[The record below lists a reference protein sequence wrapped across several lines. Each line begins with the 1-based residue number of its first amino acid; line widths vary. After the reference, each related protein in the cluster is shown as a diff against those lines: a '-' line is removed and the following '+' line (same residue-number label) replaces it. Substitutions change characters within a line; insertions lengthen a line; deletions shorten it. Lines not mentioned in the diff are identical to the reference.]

1 MKPNS
6 STAKR
11 FKKTG
16 TGKIMHR
23 YASQDHFNTRE
34 NGQASRKKRR
44 PYQVAKE
51 NFKTL
56 KALLK

>member
-1 MKPNS
+1 MRPNS
-6 STAKR
+6 STTKR

-34 NGQASRKKRR
+34 PGRASRKKRR
-44 PYQVAKE
+44 PYQVSKE
-51 NFKTL
+51 DYKTL
-56 KALLK
+56 KTLLK

>member
-1 MKPNS
+1 MKSNS
-6 STAKR
+6 STTKR

-16 TGKIMHR
+16 TGKIMRR
-23 YASQDHFNTRE
+23 YASQDHFNSRE

-44 PYQVAKE
+44 PYKVAKE